1 MAGLVDSVKAS
12 GDEKSMS
19 DVLWLGLTQDG
30 LDQQL
35 NLRARWPS
43 HQAVLDRW
51 AKESARTRDALADQ
65 VILHYGAHELQ
76 SLDLFR
82 PTDAPGPHPILV
94 FVHGGYWQSLD
105 KGDFSY
111 LAPTFLAQ
119 GIAFASIN
127 YRLAPKASLSEI
139 CTDVTA
145 ALDHLQSR
153 AADLGCCDSNFVM
166 AGHSAGGHLVM
177 QELIR
182 ERRTLAEGIIDRPR
196 TAALAAIS
204 GVYDLEPLRRSYQQM
219 ILSIDARE
227 VAELSPLRNA
237 PASAPP
243 VLVAVGD
250 QETPEFVRQQN
261 ALVALWQALGLPI
274 QGLQASGEDHFR
286 VVDLLAKKDHVVTR
300 WLIKACLANSR
311 RKV

>member
-1 MAGLVDSVKAS
+1 
-12 GDEKSMS
+12 MS
-19 DVLWLGLTQDG
+19 DMLWLGLTQDG

-43 HQAVLDRW
+43 HQTVLDRW
-51 AKESARTRDALADQ
+51 AKESVQTREAIADKQVLPYGPHALQ
-65 VILHYGAHELQ
+65 T
-76 SLDLFR
+76 LDLFR
-82 PTDAPGPHPILV
+82 PAQAHRPHPLFI

-111 LAPTFLAQ
+111 LAAPFLAQ

-127 YRLAPKASLSEI
+127 YRLAPEVSLAEI

-145 ALDHLQSR
+145 ALDHLQYR
-153 AADLGCCDSNFVM
+153 AADLGCHNSDFVL

-177 QELIR
+177 QELVR
-182 ERRTLAEGIIDRPR
+182 ERRSLAKGDIERPR

-204 GVYDLEPLRRSYQQM
+204 GVYDLEPLRLSYQQM
-219 ILSIDARE
+219 ILSIDPQE

-250 QETPEFVRQQN
+250 QETPEFVRQQD

-274 QGLQASGEDHFR
+274 DGQRVGGENHFT
-286 VVDLLAKKDHVVTR
+286 VVDLLAKDDHVVTR
-300 WLIKACLANSR
+300 WLIEACLANSR

>member
-1 MAGLVDSVKAS
+1 
-12 GDEKSMS
+12 MS

-43 HQAVLDRW
+43 HQAVLERW
-51 AKESARTRDALADQ
+51 ARESSRTREAIADKQ
-65 VILHYGAHELQ
+65 VLSYGQHALQ

-82 PTDAPGPHPILV
+82 PAEATEPCPLFV

-105 KGDFSY
+105 KSDFSH
-111 LAPTFLAQ
+111 LAPPFLAA

-127 YRLAPKASLSEI
+127 YRLAPEASLSEI
-139 CTDVTA
+139 CNDVTA

-153 AADLGCCDSNFVM
+153 AAALGCQDDDFVL

-177 QELIR
+177 QELVR
-182 ERRTLAEGIIDRPR
+182 ERRSLALGAIDRPR
-196 TAALAAIS
+196 TRALAAIS
-204 GVYDLEPLRRSYQQM
+204 GVYDLEPLRRSYQQVV
-219 ILSIDARE
+219 LSIDSLE

-261 ALVALWQALGLPI
+261 ALVALWQALDLPI
-274 QGLQASGEDHFR
+274 EGQRVSNEDHFT
-286 VVDLLAKKDHVVTR
+286 VVDLLAKDNHVVTR
-300 WLIKACLANSR
+300 WLIEACLANSR
-311 RKV
+311 R